1 MGDEPL
7 DDMTESMHG
16 AMSLDGDTDKLR
28 VFYDEWADD
37 YDDDVGSHGYGMP
50 DMVVHTLAACGE
62 KLGWTTERH
71 DVAVIDAGC
80 GTGLV
85 GVALHRDGWTH
96 LRGVDLSEEMAA
108 KATAR
113 GVYRSVEGGVDLTS
127 PTADHLRG
135 TADAVTVGGVFTV
148 GHVPPDAL
156 EPMASLARDGG
167 VLAVSTRD
175 AYQRD
180 TNWHDVVAGLEASG
194 RLERLVHTPE
204 GPYTMDSTGDYW
216 GWRVR
221 H

>member
-1 MGDEPL
+1 MGDQPL
-7 DDMTESMHG
+7 DDMTESMHD

-28 VFYDEWADD
+28 AFYDNWADD
-37 YDDDVGSHGYGMP
+37 YDLDVGSHGYGMP
-50 DMVVHTLAACGE
+50 EMVVRTLIACADALE
-62 KLGWTTERH
+62 WPATRQEIS
-71 DVAVIDAGC
+71 VIDAGC

-85 GVALHRDGWTH
+85 GAVLHAQGWTN

-108 KATAR
+108 KAAAR
-113 GVYRSVEGGVDLTS
+113 GIYTTVEGGIDLTS
-127 PTADHLRG
+127 PAADHLRG
-135 TADAVTVGGVFTV
+135 SADAVTVGGVFTV

-180 TNWHDVVAGLEASG
+180 TNWHELVARLEAEG
-194 RLERLVHTPE
+194 RLEPIVHTAD

-216 GWRVR
+216 GWRV
-221 H
+221 HH